1 MCRRSSWLAG
11 ALAAGSCACATPRD
25 PVRIDTGGVL
35 AFDVRATL
43 PFGDQSAR
51 HALAEGSPEDAV
63 GRLTG
68 LEFEYTFVQ
77 DDGAQSLGSGDSLLL
92 DRQSFAGPGDV
103 DYDYTI
109 NTFALAADAAQV
121 FEGGFAVG
129 AIFGVASHTAD
140 LRGRFQG
147 ARDSVNVFSAGPVAG
162 VELAWY
168 APSPFHVFGRYLAS
182 YELADER
189 DTVSTSSIELG
200 GAWSFGTYF
209 SLGAGWRWW
218 SYDAEEIGA
227 PTSDLRLDLNGPLVT
242 LGFAP

>member
-1 MCRRSSWLAG
+1 MRSSWLVG
-11 ALAAGSCACATPRD
+11 ALAAIPCACAAPSD
-25 PVRIDTGGVL
+25 PARIDAGEVL

-68 LEFEYTFVQ
+68 FEFEYTFVQ
-77 DDGAQSLGSGDSLLL
+77 DDGAQSLGSGDSILL
-92 DRQSFAGPGDV
+92 DRQAFAGAGRV

-109 NTFALAADAAQV
+109 NRFALAVDAAQV
-121 FEGGFAVG
+121 FEGGLSVG
-129 AIFGVASHTAD
+129 AILGVASHIAD

-147 ARDSVNVFSAGPVAG
+147 ARDSANVFSAGPVAG

-168 APSPFHVFGRYLAS
+168 APFSYHVFARYLAS
-182 YELADER
+182 YELGDER
-189 DTVSTSSIELG
+189 DTVSTGTIELG
-200 GAWSFGTYF
+200 GTWHFGPYL
-209 SLGAGWRWW
+209 SVGVGWRWW
-218 SYDAEEIGA
+218 SYDAEDVGG